1 MRTSS
6 LLVALFFAVVTY
18 CLWALIN
25 RPTEVA
31 PWPDEVSGYAFSPFR
46 QGQDALINVMPS
58 TAQIQA
64 DIAMLADE
72 TRALRT
78 YSSLRSLGDVPAI
91 ANRYGMDVT
100 LGIWLGLDEQI
111 NTDELQAG
119 MELANTYG
127 NITRVMLGNETVL
140 RGEFD
145 ADAMSELL
153 AQVRNQVAQ
162 PVSTA
167 EPWHVWLRYPQL
179 ADNVD
184 FLTVHMLPY
193 WEGIHVEA
201 SVDYIVDKMEQ
212 LERRFP
218 GKPILI
224 GEVGWPSDG
233 RTREAAVASTANE
246 ALFLRRFMERAAVEN
261 YDYFL
266 MEAFDQPWKAASEGG
281 VGAYWGVYDV
291 ERRPK
296 FSFDQPIVRVPDWQ
310 VLAAI
315 SIMSSIV
322 LLGLFLS
329 NSQALRAKGHGLIA
343 LVASGTATVL
353 VWIIYDYSQQY
364 LTLTSALVGLLL
376 VIGMLGVI
384 TILLTE
390 AHEWAEAHWY
400 MVRRREIVPVP
411 LALERAPKV
420 SIHVPAYNEP
430 PDMLIETLNALARLD
445 YPDFEVLVIDNNTPD
460 EAVWQPVAE
469 HCARLGERFRFF
481 HVSPLEG
488 FKAGALNFALART
501 HEDAAVIAAIDSDY
515 QVEPNWLRDLTGVF
529 ADPKIAIVQSPQD
542 YRDQADSAF
551 KSMCFAEY
559 RGFFEIGMVTRN
571 ERNAIIQ
578 HGTMTLVRRAVL
590 EEIGG
595 WGEWCITEDAELGLR
610 ILEAGHEAMYLSYSY
625 GRGLMP
631 DTFVDYKKQR
641 FRWAYGAMQIL
652 RRHTAELF
660 GSRSALSNG
669 QRYHFLAGWL
679 PWIADGFN
687 LVFNLAAIAWSIAM
701 ILSPTQVDA
710 PLLMFSLLPL
720 SLFSFK
726 LSKMIYLY
734 RFRLKASLRQTM
746 AAAVAGLAL
755 SHTVGLATL
764 KAMFTDDMP
773 FVRTPKCAAPSPVLQ
788 ALVAV
793 REEFLLLLSLGLVV
807 LTLALMPR
815 EYGSPDLQMWSVVLV
830 IQAIPYGAA
839 VAVSFVSA
847 FRWPAALLGRSIKR
861 RLYVAGADA
870 SRLSN

>member
-6 LLVALFFAVVTY
+6 LLVALLFAAVTY

-25 RPTEVA
+25 RPTEVT
-31 PWPDEVSGYAFSPFR
+31 PWPDEVKGYAFSPFR

-58 TAQIQA
+58 TEQIQA
-64 DIAMLADE
+64 DIAMLAEE
-72 TRALRT
+72 TLALRT

-111 NTDELQAG
+111 NSDELQAG
-119 MELANTYG
+119 MALANTYG
-127 NITRVMLGNETVL
+127 NITQVMVGNETVL

-153 AQVRNQVAQ
+153 AEVRSEVAQ

-193 WEGIHVEA
+193 WEGIHVDA

-233 RTREAAVASTANE
+233 RTRESAVASTANE
-246 ALFLRRFMERAAVEN
+246 ALFLRRFMERAQIEN

-266 MEAFDQPWKAASEGG
+266 MEAFDQPWKAESEGG

-291 ERRPK
+291 QRRPK
-296 FSFDQPIVRVPDWQ
+296 FAFDEPIVRVPAWHM
-310 VLAAI
+310 LAVI
-315 SIMSSIV
+315 SIMSSIIM
-322 LLGLFLS
+322 LGLFLS
-329 NSQALRAKGHGLIA
+329 NSQTLRTKGHGLMA

-364 LTLTSALVGLLL
+364 LTITSAIVGVLL

-384 TILLTE
+384 TVLLTE

-400 MVRRREIVPVP
+400 TVRRREMKPVP
-411 LALERAPKV
+411 LASERAPKV

-430 PDMLIETLNALARLD
+430 PEMLIETLNALARLD
-445 YPDFEVLVIDNNTPD
+445 YPDFEVLVIDNNTRD
-460 EAVWQPVAE
+460 EAVWLPVKE
-469 HCARLGERFRFF
+469 HCERLGERFRFF
-481 HVSPLEG
+481 HVTPLAG

-501 HEDAAVIAAIDSDY
+501 HEEAKVIAAIDSDY
-515 QVEPNWLRDLTGVF
+515 QVEPNWLRDLVGVF
-529 ADPKIAIVQSPQD
+529 ENPKMAIVQSPQD
-542 YRDQADSAF
+542 YRDHGDSAF

-559 RGFFEIGMVTRN
+559 RGFFEIGMITRN

-578 HGTMTLVRRAVL
+578 HGTMTLVRRSVL
-590 EEIGG
+590 DELGG

-610 ILEAGHEAMYLSYSY
+610 IFEAGHEAMYLSYSY

-660 GSRSALSNG
+660 SNRSALTNG

-701 ILSPTQVDA
+701 IMSPNQVDA
-710 PLLMFSLLPL
+710 PLLMFSMLPL
-720 SLFSFK
+720 SLFVFK
-726 LSKMIYLY
+726 LSKMVYLY
-734 RFRLKASLRQTM
+734 RSRVKASLRQTA

-755 SHTVGLATL
+755 SHTVGVATL
-764 KAMFTDDMP
+764 KGMFTDDMP

-788 ALVAV
+788 ALAAV
-793 REEFLLLLSLGLVV
+793 REEFLMLVSLCLVVVTLGLI
-807 LTLALMPR
+807 PR
-815 EYGSPDLQMWSVVLV
+815 EYGSPDLQMWSVVLL
-830 IQAIPYGAA
+830 IQAIPYAAA
-839 VAVSFVSA
+839 VVVSFVSA
-847 FRWPAALLGRSIKR
+847 FRWPARLLGRGIKR
-861 RLYVAGADA
+861 KLYIAGA
-870 SRLSN
+870 